1 MARSLTTIYNS
12 LAQEKANMGQLREWI
27 TDPDNPR
34 SKLDDSQNL
43 LNDLTSTR
51 KVAEWRL
58 LLWVVAFGIWIHEQM
73 WDIFRK
79 EVDTKIANEVVHT
92 PRWYRSES
100 LKFQYGDALVWV
112 DGEGFQYELIDTN
125 KQVVKYCAVN
135 EGNGMITLKIA
146 TELSGVKQPLTSAQE
161 AAFKAFWQKHKD
173 AGVLIEFVNTNPD
186 ILFLQYTVHYDPL
199 VLKSDGTLIDDAT
212 VKPVEQA
219 LKQYLNTLPFN
230 GAFNLNKAIDAIQE
244 AEGVVDVVQN
254 LAQSK
259 FGNNDYTDINR
270 QVIPYSGYFII
281 DPENT
286 LDKNTTY
293 VAHA

>member
-1 MARSLTTIYNS
+1 MARSLTAIYNS
-12 LAQEKANMGQLREWI
+12 LATEKASMGQLREWI

-34 SKLDDSQNL
+34 SVLDDSQTL

-73 WDIFRK
+73 WDLFKK
-79 EVDTKIANEVVHT
+79 EINEKIANEVVHT

-100 LKFQYGDALVWV
+100 LKFQYGDALMWV
-112 DGEGFQYELIDTN
+112 EGKGYEYELIDTN

-146 TELSGVKQPLTSAQE
+146 TEVSGTKQPLSAAKE

-173 AGVLIEFVNTNPD
+173 AGVLIEIVNTNPD
-186 ILFLQYTVHYDPL
+186 LLWLAYTVHYDPL
-199 VLKSDGTLIDDAT
+199 VMKSDGSLIDDES
-212 VKPVEQA
+212 VKPVEEA

-254 LAQSK
+254 RAQSK
-259 FGNNDYTDINR
+259 FGNNDYANINR
-270 QVIPYSGYFII
+270 QVIPYSGYFIV
-281 DPENT
+281 DPENDLKT
-286 LDKNTTY
+286 NIKY
-293 VAHA
+293 VANA